1 MTDLALRD
9 LLAATLANDQVRL
22 ILALIGADVLLGIA
36 ASIRAGQFQLS
47 RLAAFLGSKVV
58 PYILGYGAVR
68 LVAEVM
74 PEWQPYSTAVW
85 LVVVAALV
93 GDLTANLQQ
102 LGLPV
107 PPALTKTPAKEQ

>member
-1 MTDLALRD
+1 VR
-9 LLAATLANDQVRL
+9 ATADTEIWRVIHAVFGNDQVRL
-22 ILALIGADVLLGIA
+22 ILALIGADVLLGVA
-36 ASIRAGQFQLS
+36 ASIRAGSFQLS
-47 RLAAFLGSKVV
+47 RLGSFLGTKVV
-58 PYILGYGAVR
+58 PYLLGYGAVR

-107 PPALTKTPAKEQ
+107 PPALGKK

>member
-1 MTDLALRD
+1 MDNAELHT
-9 LLAATLANDQVRL
+9 LLAAVLANDQVRL
-22 ILALIGADVLLGIA
+22 ILALIAADVMLGIA
-36 ASIRAGQFQLS
+36 ASIRSGQFQLS
-47 RLAAFLGSKVV
+47 RLGAFLGSKVV
-58 PYILGYGAVR
+58 PYLLGYGAVR
-68 LVAEVM
+68 MVAEVM

-107 PPALTKTPAKEQ
+107 PPALGKK

>member
-1 MTDLALRD
+1 MNDQQLQS
-9 LLAATLANDQVRL
+9 LLGATLANDQVRL
-22 ILALIGADVLLGIA
+22 ILALIAADVLLGIA

-47 RLAAFLGSKVV
+47 RLGAFLGSKVV
-58 PYILGYGAVR
+58 PYLLGYAGVR

-74 PEWQPYSTAVW
+74 PEWAPYSTAVW

-102 LGLPV
+102 LGLPL
-107 PPALTKTPAKEQ
+107 PPALSKK